1 MSARFFSSIMETK
14 IKYFIVTNAYYGT
27 KEIEVFENEDLE
39 TKFNTIIKNIEDNPD
54 SSITSIRVWNVETS
68 SYEDDKYYVDR
79 LFTVMNRDHNRY
91 LDHRL
96 EVRLDTYDD
105 DSDHPFYEDY
115 SVL

>member
-1 MSARFFSSIMETK
+1 
-14 IKYFIVTNAYYGT
+14 
-27 KEIEVFENEDLE
+27 
-39 TKFNTIIKNIEDNPD
+39 
-54 SSITSIRVWNVETS
+54 
-68 SYEDDKYYVDR
+68 
-79 LFTVMNRDHNRY
+79 MNRDHNRY

>member
-1 MSARFFSSIMETK
+1 MI
-14 IKYFIVTNAYYGT
+14 N
-27 KEIEVFENEDLE
+27 
-39 TKFNTIIKNIEDNPD
+39 
-54 SSITSIRVWNVETS
+54 
-68 SYEDDKYYVDR
+68 R

-96 EVRLDTYDD
+96 KVGLDTYDD

>member
-1 MSARFFSSIMETK
+1 MFARFFSNIMETK

-39 TKFNTIIKNIEDNPD
+39 IKFNTIVKNIEDSPD
-54 SSITSIRVWNVETS
+54 SNITSIRVWNVETS

-79 LFTVMNRDHNRY
+79 LFAVMNRDHNRY

-96 EVRLDTYDD
+96 EVGPDTDD

>member
-1 MSARFFSSIMETK
+1 METK
-14 IKYFIVTNAYYGT
+14 IKSNAYYGT

-68 SYEDDKYYVDR
+68 SYEDD
-79 LFTVMNRDHNRY
+79 N
-91 LDHRL
+91 
-96 EVRLDTYDD
+96 
-105 DSDHPFYEDY
+105 HPFYEDY

>member
-1 MSARFFSSIMETK
+1 MFARFFSNIMETK

-39 TKFNTIIKNIEDNPD
+39 TKFNTIVKNIEDSPD
-54 SSITSIRVWNVETS
+54 SNITSIRVWNVETS

-79 LFTVMNRDHNRY
+79 LFAVMNRDHNRY

-96 EVRLDTYDD
+96 EVGPDTDD